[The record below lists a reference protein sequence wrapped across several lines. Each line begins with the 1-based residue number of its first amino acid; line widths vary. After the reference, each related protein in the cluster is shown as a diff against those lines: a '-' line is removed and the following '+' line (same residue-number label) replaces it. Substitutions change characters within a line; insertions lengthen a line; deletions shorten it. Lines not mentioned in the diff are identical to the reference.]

1 MRLLPVACAA
11 AVAVAHVH
19 EESLRAFRASAR
31 APAAFEEVRC
41 RIGSDD
47 PGGAR
52 GDVTFVLRADWAPL
66 ACAAFRERVA
76 AGFYDGLRF
85 FRVVPNFIAQVGFH
99 PSWNGTRW
107 PKVGRDERRED
118 ARNRR
123 GTAAF
128 AGSSKTQIFVN
139 LADNKHLDR
148 EGGVF
153 AEVTPPGMDVFD
165 AIFTGYREGTGQ
177 IKAYNRGV
185 DALMREFPRMSH
197 IERCRLVR

>member
-66 ACAAFRERVA
+66 ACAAFA
-76 AGFYDGLRF
+76 AASPRASTAARF

-99 PSWNGTRW
+99 PSWNGTTW

-148 EGGVF
+148 EGGVLWPWRF
-153 AEVTPPGMDVFD
+153 SRDFG
-165 AIFTGYREGTGQ
+165 FTGYKEGTGQ